1 VHNAINHLT
10 STIKSF
16 AAATMGAPEIAQS
29 ATLVGGLPA
38 FEIIKLGDTES
49 STLVIAAVDCERGVH
64 RKNEEAWAD
73 LDKAGVN
80 PIRVSTLIESI
91 AQHLIFLKQV
101 FAARGDMQCD
111 IFDKAAAVPIVDL
124 ADGYA
129 TSAPWVETTIRY
141 GGFVGFCQKERKIT
155 LDELM
160 ERRKARTR
168 AGRKANRKAAR
179 AQYAESIRLDKEA
192 DAAIKAKLKAIK
204 KMKAE
209 MKAQAQAEL
218 ARMQSEQ
225 AQAAPVRE
233 AARRKLSRIASY
245 GYENEDYRK
254 RLVDLRYVDPRPTS
268 KSHLKWLASG
278 AKLGFIRRSSMSIIF
293 WAYVDLVCFCV
304 CFPVLCFWYGL
315 CCGCLWEG
323 VYRAAC
329 GKNKKLTVQEKKL
342 LKVMRWEQMQR
353 DKEIKLYVV
362 LAKETLGQLNLLF
375 PRLQE
380 ALRNSLGYKLTLGTC
395 VLAMKKDF
403 TDLVTRQ
410 TAKKIASS
418 QIDATKGFVKESV
431 RPKFKMTT
439 DYSLLMEGKSPI
451 VEISMDFGVF
461 GDEDG
466 EGEEKGDDKTSPFEL
481 DTEALADAM
490 PPRMKRLYDLFFN
503 LSSPRN
509 LINIFKTLAF
519 GLLGV
524 IKNGA
529 LLLFQTASFV
539 AKCVDFSII
548 GYLLRDIGLILVQR
562 PDFSLRALPFKLMRA
577 SKRILMLHT
586 DIRRFYGSTKMLLK
600 ILSSMM
606 GTPVKRLSPPQKLP
620 VFAVEGDAEA
630 GGNGHD
636 DDDNELNADG
646 EGHPELPGELADAA
660 KEAGTAAVEAAKM
673 PDEPPPID
681 PNSAIDGAI
690 AAHDDDSDNDGDED
704 EKDEDD
710 LEEPEDEEPDIHLAM
725 PEQDAPE
732 AAAPNEGA
740 PKVATMEQ
748 V

>member
-1 VHNAINHLT
+1 
-10 STIKSF
+10 
-16 AAATMGAPEIAQS
+16 MGAPEIALS
-29 ATLVGGLPA
+29 AALVGGLPA

-49 STLVIAAVDCERGVH
+49 STLVIAAVDCESGVH

-129 TSAPWVETTIRY
+129 TAAPWVETTIRY

-179 AQYAESIRLDKEA
+179 AQIAEGIRLDKAA
-192 DAAIKAKLKAIK
+192 DAAIKAKQKAIQ
-204 KMKAE
+204 KMNAE

-218 ARMQSEQ
+218 ARMKSEQ
-225 AQAAPVRE
+225 EEAAQVRA
-233 AARRKLSRIASY
+233 AARRKLSRIVSR
-245 GYENEDYRK
+245 GYENDDYRK
-254 RLVDLRYVDPRPTS
+254 RIEDLRYVDPRPTS

-278 AKLGFIRRSSMSIIF
+278 GKLGFIRRSSSSMIF
-293 WAYVDLVCFCV
+293 WAWVNLVYFFLCL
-304 CFPVLCFWYGL
+304 PVLYCWYCV
-315 CCGCLWEG
+315 CCGCLWEQTF
-323 VYRAAC
+323 YAAC
-329 GKNKKLTVQEKKL
+329 GRNKKLTVQEKKL

-353 DKEIKLYVV
+353 DKEIKLYVA

-375 PRLQE
+375 PRLQD
-380 ALRNSLGYKLTLGTC
+380 ALRNSLGYKLSLGTC

-410 TAKKIASS
+410 TAKKIANS
-418 QIDATKGFVKESV
+418 QIDAAKGVIKESVLGVIKESV

-439 DYSLLMEGKSPI
+439 DYSLLMEGQSPI
-451 VEISMDFGVF
+451 VEISMDFGVAE
-461 GDEDG
+461 DEDG
-466 EGEEKGDDKTSPFEL
+466 EGEEKGGDKMPSIEL
-481 DTEALADAM
+481 DTKALTKALTGAM
-490 PPRMKRLYDLFFN
+490 TPRMKRLYDLFFN

-529 LLLFQTASFV
+529 LLLLQTASFV

-548 GYLLRDIGLILVQR
+548 GYLIRDIGLMTQR
-562 PDFSLRALPFKLMRA
+562 PDFSLRALPFKLMRTF
-577 SKRILMLHT
+577 KRILLLPT

-600 ILSSMM
+600 ILYSMM
-606 GTPVKRLSPPQKLP
+606 GTPVKRLPPPQKLP
-620 VFAVEGDAEA
+620 VIAVEGDAEA
-630 GGNGHD
+630 GGDEGQD

-646 EGHPELPGELADAA
+646 EGDPELPGELAEAA
-660 KEAGTAAVEAAKM
+660 KEADTAATEAAKV

-690 AAHDDDSDNDGDED
+690 AAQDDDSDNDGDED
-704 EKDEDD
+704 DKDEDD
-710 LEEPEDEEPDIHLAM
+710 DEEPEDEEPDVDLADEE
-725 PEQDAPE
+725 PEDE
-732 AAAPNEGA
+732 AAAPNGGA